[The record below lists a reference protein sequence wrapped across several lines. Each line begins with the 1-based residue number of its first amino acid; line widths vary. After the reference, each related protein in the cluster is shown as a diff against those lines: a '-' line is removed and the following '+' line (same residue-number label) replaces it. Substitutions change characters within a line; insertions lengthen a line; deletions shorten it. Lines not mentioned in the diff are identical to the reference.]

1 MLLFCPVC
9 SNSLIV
15 SRTPGDDEKPEGQN
29 RMECR
34 TCPYQF
40 LINGSI
46 FERKK
51 MQRKVVD
58 DVLGGKEAWANADR
72 IETPCHR
79 EGCHATEAFYYQVQ
93 IRSADEPMTTFYR
106 CTECAH
112 SWREN

>member
-1 MLLFCPVC
+1 MLLCEIPLLFSSRAADESLLVCPVC

-15 SRTPGDDEKPEGQN
+15 SRTPGDDENPEGQN

-51 MQRKVVD
+51 MQRKAVD
-58 DVLGGKEAWANADR
+58 DVMGGKDAWANTDR
-72 IETPCHR
+72 IES
-79 EGCHATEAFYYQVQ
+79 ELSSSMA
-93 IRSADEPMTTFYR
+93 
-106 CTECAH
+106 
-112 SWREN
+112 